1 MSLKEVQ
8 DSGRQ
13 TGESQREQEEHP
25 ADGEVDR
32 DLSLA
37 PHELGL
43 FDVGED
49 EVEGDRGAEGGERD
63 DDLEEGFEPRG
74 HGDAGVLGDGFD
86 VWEAGVVLVR
96 GDGVAGASCGSW
108 WVGVDGLVWG
118 GFIVD
123 GIGMGHCVI
132 EVLGN
137 GMREEERRGRES
149 EERRRRGTEDDGERE
164 RRRKEVNGV
173 AGCRFAL
180 TGLTSCCLCNQ
191 WKVWYRAAS
200 ILYSAAA
207 RVTWSVIRFPDVGL
221 LCVYSSQD
229 EVGHVV
235 ASIRHPLQSLL

>member
-49 EVEGDRGAEGGERD
+49 EVEGDRGAERGERD

-118 GFIVD
+118 GFVVD

-132 EVLGN
+132 EVVGN
-137 GMREEERRGRES
+137 GMREEERRAGK
-149 EERRRRGTEDDGERE
+149 ERREGDGEQRTMARE
-164 RRRKEVNGV
+164 REEGKR
-173 AGCRFAL
+173 
-180 TGLTSCCLCNQ
+180 SM
-191 WKVWYRAAS
+191 
-200 ILYSAAA
+200 
-207 RVTWSVIRFPDVGL
+207 GL
-221 LCVYSSQD
+221 LD
-229 EVGHVV
+229 TD
-235 ASIRHPLQSLL
+235 LLLPV